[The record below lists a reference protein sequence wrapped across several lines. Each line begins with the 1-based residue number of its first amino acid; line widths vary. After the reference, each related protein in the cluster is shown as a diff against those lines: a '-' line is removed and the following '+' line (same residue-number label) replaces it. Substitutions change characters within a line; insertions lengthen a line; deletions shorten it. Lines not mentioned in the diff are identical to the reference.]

1 MLYELRSK
9 LNYKIRYFQVD
20 DYDDEIDISIAV
32 LPDFDG
38 YNREGDECTVFDFWE
53 LADNLNKDISYYPIT
68 CECRMPDDAAIN
80 APLSQ
85 KISNNEI
92 IWDIPIKDYRWT
104 IDPQY
109 KELDGTLRIIFDKQ
123 HFGQTVLR
131 MNNELRSLLKNGIE
145 ITTIKPEQFIE
156 LYGGTYSLETAI
168 ANQPQIAYAQI
179 SSIHPYGGYDNAK
192 CWLLSQ

>member
-1 MLYELRSK
+1 MS
-9 LNYKIRYFQVD
+9 
-20 DYDDEIDISIAV
+20 DYSDEIDISIAV

-38 YNREGDECTVFDFWE
+38 YNREGDECMVFDFWA

-68 CECRMPDDAAIN
+68 CECGMPDDAAID
-80 APLSQ
+80 APLNQ
-85 KISNNEI
+85 KVSDKEI

-104 IDPQY
+104 IVPQY

-123 HFGQTVLR
+123 DFEQTVLR

-145 ITTIKPEQFIE
+145 ITTIKPEQFID
-156 LYGGTYSLETAI
+156 LYGGAFSLEIAI
-168 ANQPQIAYAQI
+168 TNQPHITYAQI
-179 SSIHPYGGYDNAK
+179 SSIYPYGGCDNAR